1 MYRFLFSSLILFNYL
16 NACAVCFGP
25 IDDPITAGVN
35 NAIIFLICIVGF
47 ILLSIIG
54 TSIHF
59 YNKAKKIN

>member
-1 MYRFLFSSLILFNYL
+1 MVKLIYIVAISMNFV
-16 NACAVCFGP
+16 NACAVCYGP

-35 NAIIFLICIVGF
+35 NAIMFLICIVGF

>member
-1 MYRFLFSSLILFNYL
+1 MYRFLFSSLILFNCL
-16 NACAVCFGP
+16 HACAVCFGP